1 MRLKVELYILSL
13 WVLFLLLFI
22 NKATVPMCFE
32 ANCQFI
38 GFKALIITN
47 WIPVFCVLGMLAGC
61 ISFWRFKHRILT
73 ASKGAPGTIT
83 AVEHISFE
91 NLSFL
96 ATYII
101 PLLCFD
107 LDFHLDE
114 GRNAIMLILV
124 LVAIGAIYI
133 KADLYYTNP
142 SLALMNF
149 KIYRIEYTTA
159 GAEAGKLIT
168 HKVVALSRDRLKV
181 GAVIVTK
188 SIGDEGD
195 VELVRIK

>member
-22 NKATVPMCFE
+22 NKAEAPLCFSFD
-32 ANCQFI
+32 CQFI
-38 GFKALIITN
+38 GFKALITTN
-47 WIPVFCVLGMLAGC
+47 WIPTFCVLGMLAGC
-61 ISFWRFKHRILT
+61 ISYWRFKHRILK
-73 ASKGAPGTIT
+73 ASKGAPGTVT
-83 AVEHISFE
+83 VVEHISFE

-159 GAEAGKLIT
+159 GANAGDLVA
-168 HKVVALSRDRLKV
+168 HKVIALSRDRLRV
-181 GAVIVTK
+181 GSVIVTK

>member
-22 NKATVPMCFE
+22 NKAEAPLCFSFD
-32 ANCQFI
+32 CQFI
-38 GFKALIITN
+38 GFKALIKSN
-47 WIPVFCVLGMLAGC
+47 WIPTFCVLGMLAGC
-61 ISFWRFKHRILT
+61 FSFWRFKHRILN
-73 ASKGAPGTIT
+73 ASKGVPGTIT

-107 LDFHLDE
+107 LDFHLNE
-114 GRNAIMLILV
+114 ERNALMLVLV
-124 LVAIGAIYI
+124 LVAIGAIYV

-149 KIYRIEYTTA
+149 RIYRIEYTTVD
-159 GAEAGKLIT
+159 GKHT
-168 HKVVALSRDRLKV
+168 VKALTRNRLSV
-181 GAVIVTK
+181 GDVIVTK
-188 SIGDEGD
+188 RIGED
-195 VELVRIK
+195 VELVKLKKKA